1 MRLTSLTSGLPYKAA
16 LWSSL
21 VFLTICAVA
30 GFFLVKA
37 VDSSLIAELAAQA
50 ESEAVLLS
58 EIYAETGEAGL
69 IETMRVTAQTTE
81 TSDRFAS
88 FLGTDGTSL
97 IGPISVR
104 PDFLGTRRVTLDRFT
119 AQALPG
125 GYVVH
130 VRRIDE
136 RTLVVG
142 RNDAPIRTA
151 RARLIVGLSGFAAVI
166 TLTILCLGLWA
177 SRMSLQRLD
186 QMGAALRDVG
196 EGNMSARLPVLN
208 HNDQFDQVSIRVNQN
223 LDLLERAVGSMKA
236 TAAAIAHDL
245 KTPLSHVQ
253 YALHAAADA
262 SLEGRDP
269 LPHIEAALQETQE
282 LNGIFEAVL
291 RISRIR
297 ATRDHSGFE
306 MVDLD
311 AIAGK
316 TIEFLT
322 PLAEQHDQSL
332 TLETTHPSAVFADKG
347 MVQQALVNIVKN
359 AVTYAGENAQIRIV
373 LSEGRIEVR
382 DTGPGVP
389 DQDPEQLLEP
399 FTRADSARSTEGSGL
414 GLALVKA
421 VAERHNA
428 LISIK
433 NLDPGFSVAL
443 TFQGIK
449 NPSGP
454 V

>member
-30 GFFLVKA
+30 GCFLIRA
-37 VDSSLIAELAAQA
+37 IDSALVAELAAQA

-58 EIYAETGEAGL
+58 EIYTETGEAGL
-69 IETMRVTAQTTE
+69 IETLRVTGQTTE
-81 TSDRFAS
+81 NSDRFAS
-88 FLGTDGTSL
+88 FLGTDGSSL
-97 IGPISVR
+97 IGPISIL

-119 AQALPG
+119 AHALPG

-130 VRRIDE
+130 VRRIDQ

-142 RNDAPIRTA
+142 RNDAPVRTA
-151 RARLIVGLSGFAAVI
+151 RARLIVGLSAFAAVI

-177 SRMSLQRLD
+177 SRMSLHRLE
-186 QMGAALRDVG
+186 QMGAALHDVG
-196 EGNMSARLPVLN
+196 EGNMSARLPVLKR
-208 HNDQFDQVSIRVNQN
+208 HDQFDQVSIRVNQN

-236 TAAAIAHDL
+236 TASAIAHDL

-262 SLEGRDP
+262 SAAGQDP
-269 LPHIEAALQETQE
+269 LAHIETALQETEE

-311 AIAGK
+311 VIAEK
-316 TIEFLT
+316 TIEFMT

-332 TLETTHPSAVFADKG
+332 TLETTHPAAIFADKG
-347 MVQQALVNIVKN
+347 MVQQALVNLVKN
-359 AVTYAGENAQIRIV
+359 AVTYAGEAAQITIV
-373 LSEGRIEVR
+373 LSDRKIAVQ
-382 DTGPGVP
+382 DNGPGVP
-389 DQDPEQLLEP
+389 DQDPKQLLEP

-414 GLALVKA
+414 GLALVNA

-428 LISIK
+428 LVSIK
-433 NLDPGFSVAL
+433 NLDPGFSVTLIFNDTKA
-443 TFQGIK
+443 
-449 NPSGP
+449 PSPP